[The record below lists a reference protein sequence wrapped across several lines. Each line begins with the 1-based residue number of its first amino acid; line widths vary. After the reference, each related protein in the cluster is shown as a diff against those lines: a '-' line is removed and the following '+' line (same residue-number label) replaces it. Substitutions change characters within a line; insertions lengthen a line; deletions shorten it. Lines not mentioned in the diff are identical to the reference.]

1 MYVCAGPIGDEPWLR
16 ESLLLQEKNNDL
28 HLKYSKAKPQF
39 LSVILSAILGH
50 SSSSTIPVGSLQKQ
64 RQLITDC
71 QLNNSHGISSVANE
85 RRRQQSM
92 IALPPEE
99 VQANTS

>member
-28 HLKYSKAKPQF
+28 HLKYSRVKPQF
-39 LSVILSAILGH
+39 LSVILSVILGH

-64 RQLITDC
+64 RQLITVSLTIAMGSAVLLMREGD
-71 QLNNSHGISSVANE
+71 NN
-85 RRRQQSM
+85 
-92 IALPPEE
+92 P
-99 VQANTS
+99 